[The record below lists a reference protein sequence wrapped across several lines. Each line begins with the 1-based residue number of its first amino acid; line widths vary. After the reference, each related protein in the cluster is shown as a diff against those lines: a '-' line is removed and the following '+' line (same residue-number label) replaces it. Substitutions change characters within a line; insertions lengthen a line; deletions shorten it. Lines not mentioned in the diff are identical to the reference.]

1 MKILKNLLYYVV
13 VFFLVIYVLILA
25 LNPSKMID
33 IVGFRTF
40 MVLSNSME
48 PKINVN
54 DMIIITK
61 TSEDSLAVGDIIT
74 FEVYIPELQA
84 DDYVTHYIADI
95 NDIDGTT
102 TYETRRY
109 AAPEDLFD
117 DWVDENGD
125 EIDITF
131 DKIEGKYLFKIPY
144 IGYIQSALSNK
155 IILAL
160 VAVNGGVIYLLI
172 QYLKKDDDDEDYEET
187 DMY

>member
-1 MKILKNLLYYVV
+1 VKTLKNLLYYVV

-61 TSEDSLAVGDIIT
+61 ASEDSLVVGDIIT
-74 FEVYIPELQA
+74 FEVYIPELNA
-84 DDYVTHYIADI
+84 DDYVTHYIAAI
-95 NDIDGTT
+95 NDVDGVL
-102 TYETRRY
+102 TYETRRHS
-109 AAPEDLFD
+109 APENLFD

-131 DKIEGKYLFKIPY
+131 DNIEGKYLFKIPY
-144 IGYIQSALSNK
+144 VGYFQSALSNK

-160 VAVNGGVIYLLI
+160 VVVNGGVVYLLI
-172 QYLKKDDDDEDYEET
+172 QYLKKDEEEEYEET